1 VLKEWKRRERMI
13 RPERGVDV
21 IAIESGSISEQTYQE
36 LRSRILD
43 GRLAPGVTMSERGM
57 AEAIGVSRTPLRAA
71 ISRLEGEGL
80 VERLGS
86 GGVTIRRYS
95 IDDLFQILTVRRP
108 LEAEAAGLATGHIDL
123 DTLTTL
129 TDEAQNFATGRWTQ
143 RERFWSHDDALHRLI
158 AEMSGQDLLS
168 DYIIELR
175 NRARMC
181 HVAQMPPH
189 FREQGAEHLDLLEC
203 LGGHD
208 PEASNAAM
216 RRHLD
221 AVEARLV
228 SWLTRSGRQES
239 KYADRESKFL

>member
-1 VLKEWKRRERMI
+1 MI
-13 RPERGVDV
+13 RSERGAD
-21 IAIESGSISEQTYQE
+21 AITVEGGSISEQTYQE

-43 GRLAPGVTMSERGM
+43 GRLSPGVTMSERGM

-80 VERLGS
+80 VERLGN

-108 LEAEAAGLATGHIDL
+108 LEAEAAALATGHIDL
-123 DTLTTL
+123 DTLASL
-129 TDEAQNFATGRWTQ
+129 TEEAQNFATGKWT
-143 RERFWSHDDALHRLI
+143 RHEHFWTHDDALHKLI

-189 FREQGAEHLDLLEC
+189 FREQGAEHLELLEC
-203 LGGHD
+203 LGGYD
-208 PEASNAAM
+208 PEASSSAM

-221 AVEARLV
+221 AVEARLIG
-228 SWLTRSGRQES
+228 WLTRSGRLGS
-239 KYADRESKFL
+239 KHLDREHGFL

>member
-1 VLKEWKRRERMI
+1 MN
-13 RPERGVDV
+13 RPERGMAV
-21 IAIESGSISEQTYQE
+21 AAFEPANISERTYQE

-43 GRLAPGVTMSERGM
+43 GRLAPGTTMSERGM
-57 AEAIGVSRTPLRAA
+57 SSIIGVSRTPLRAA

-86 GGVTIRRYS
+86 GGVTIRRFS
-95 IDDLFQILTVRRP
+95 VQDLFQILIVRRP

-123 DTLTTL
+123 DTLAEL
-129 TDEAQNFATGRWTQ
+129 TGEAERFATGEWTQ
-143 RERFWSHDDALHRLI
+143 CERFWEHDDALHRCI

-168 DYIIELR
+168 SYIIELR

-189 FREQGAEHLDLLEC
+189 FRDQGREHLAVLEC

-208 PEASNAAM
+208 PEASRTAM

-221 AVEARLV
+221 AVEARLIK
-228 SWLTRSGRQES
+228 WLTRAGRLAGQS
-239 KYADRESKFL
+239 HYD